1 MTQKFELG
9 PVSRSQMSALRR
21 VWKQG
26 EHVLITGGTGSG
38 KTRLARELDEIR
50 ISNGSYVVVFVC
62 KLRPDDT
69 LREYYSA
76 KDGWVRWKRWK
87 NRPRIDENKILLW
100 PDVEGKPV
108 KDAVN
113 LMGSVFAEALDAI
126 SRSGKWTVHIDEG
139 LFMSSPSYLNFGRE
153 MGMMYA
159 LMRSAKATLITLA
172 QRPAHLPLSLYA
184 NIEHAFI
191 GRASEPADLKR
202 LANMDSTLP
211 SRELQRLIMANGKHD
226 FLWVRLGSER
236 APQVI
241 NLTR

>member
-1 MTQKFELG
+1 MTKPFKVG
-9 PVSRSQMSALRR
+9 PVGQSQLISLARN
-21 VWKQG
+21 WKQG

-50 ISNGSYVVVFVC
+50 LVKGGYVVVFVC
-62 KLRPDDT
+62 KLQPDDT
-69 LREYYSA
+69 LKDYYSA
-76 KDGWVRWKRWK
+76 KDGWTRWKRWK
-87 NRPRIDENKILLW
+87 PRPRINETRILLW

-108 KDAVN
+108 KDAVA
-113 LMGSVFAEALDAI
+113 LMGAVFAEALDAI

-153 MGMMYA
+153 LGMMYA

-172 QRPAHLPLSLYA
+172 QRPAHLPLALYA
-184 NIEHAFI
+184 NIDHAFV

-202 LANMDSTLP
+202 LANMDTPVS
-211 SRELQRLIMANGKHD
+211 SRELQRQIMANGKHD
-226 FLWVRLGSER
+226 FLWIQLGKDR

-241 NLTR
+241 NLAC